1 VPQCCG
7 CREQPTVAGGTLS
20 TVRVTSIRATDLLS
34 FRSFEL
40 DLHPG
45 LNVVVGPNGSGKTN
59 LVRLLALVRT
69 ALDVGAFVPGAT
81 IDLQRYVRIG
91 APAPQGTVSVGIEL
105 TEEREQHLL
114 TGFLR
119 SVVLSSITRT
129 IEQTPSPDSPF
140 EQELAS
146 KVRALVTEEQLAPLF
161 TGRLALGLDAS
172 ADPTFAF
179 AYEFD
184 YDGAAYHVGLAGS
197 GMSAGWVAKGPMA
210 LSRRSSWGAQPLDLT
225 ELLTGGADGT
235 GFALGQMLPMT
246 GNFVDWQIKNHP
258 SGQRLLFAEA
268 LATDLGLGPD
278 PSRTLPF
285 GLVLQRALVGALVLT
300 ANLRR
305 PPRSR
310 YELAEIGSPVALED
324 AGDLPLELY
333 RRAMGDLAERQ
344 TYEDVRHLFRELT
357 GQTFVPQLVGSPGV
371 GGPPVFGLQPM
382 SSPPSYQM
390 QITPTVRVD
399 TGEVPVDLSGA
410 GVWEALVTCA
420 AAVRV
425 PGRVVVLDEPAANLH
440 PNWQGRLLEHL
451 ATLDQT
457 LLITHSPYLVPIRSV
472 ADLART
478 VRLHQGRAGT
488 ELARLPSALPDGWF
502 DRWRQIVAGSTD
514 SRAALFARGVVLLE
528 GETDLGAFRYWFS
541 LPAFADGSDQTANA
555 RNVLLLSVG
564 GDKNFGAYVGYLQ
577 AFAIPWVIICDGPV
591 LSPEREVSLI
601 SQLEGAGATLDP
613 KPPAAAF
620 EAWKAFW
627 AEHGVF
633 TVADRFGGVKDDHDK
648 SGEIEAFFERTD
660 AALWQEVSSRHQK
673 SKTRAGFAF
682 AEEIDLERHPEAR
695 EELQRLWSAVIEH
708 LGV

>member
-1 VPQCCG
+1 M
-7 CREQPTVAGGTLS
+7 
-20 TVRVTSIRATDLLS
+20 RVTSIRATDLLS

-40 DLHPG
+40 DLRPG

-69 ALDVGAFVPGAT
+69 ALDVGASVPGTT
-81 IDLQRYVRIG
+81 IDPQRYVRIG

-105 TEEREQHLL
+105 TEERERHLL
-114 TGFLR
+114 TGFVR

-129 IEQTPSPDSPF
+129 IEQTPSPDSLF

-146 KVRALVTEEQLAPLF
+146 KVRVLVTEEQLAPLC
-161 TGRLALGLDAS
+161 TGRLALALDAS
-172 ADPTFAF
+172 ANPTFSF

-184 YDGAAYHVGLAGS
+184 HDGAAYHVALAGP

-210 LSRRSSWGAQPLDLT
+210 FSRPSSWGAQPLDFT
-225 ELLTGGADGT
+225 ELLTGGTEGAAFD
-235 GFALGQMLPMT
+235 LGQMLPVT
-246 GNFVDWQIKNHP
+246 GKFVPWEIKNHP
-258 SGQRLLFAEA
+258 SGRRLLSADA
-268 LATDLGLGPD
+268 LAADLGLGSD
-278 PSRTLPF
+278 PFGTPSF
-285 GLVLQRALVGALVLT
+285 GLVLQRALVGALILT

-305 PPRSR
+305 PPRTR
-310 YELAEIGSPVALED
+310 YELAEIESPVALED

-333 RRAMGDLAERQ
+333 RRAMGDLAQRQ
-344 TYEDVRHLFRELT
+344 TYKDVCALFAELT
-357 GQTFVPQLVGSPGV
+357 GQTLDLAVRVVPASAGGSTTFAPQLVGSPGV
-371 GGPPVFGLQPM
+371 GDSPVLGLQPV

-390 QITPTVRVD
+390 QITPMVRVGV
-399 TGEVPVDLSGA
+399 GEVPVDFAGA
-410 GVWEALVTCA
+410 GAWEALVACT

-440 PNWQGRLLEHL
+440 PIWQSRLLEHL

-457 LLITHSPYLVPIRSV
+457 LLITHSPYLVPVRSV

-478 VRLHQGRAGT
+478 VRLHQGPAGT
-488 ELARLPSALPDGWF
+488 VPARLPRDLPDGWI
-502 DRWRQIVAGSTD
+502 DRWRQILAGSTD
-514 SRAALFARGVVLLE
+514 SRVALFARAVVLLE

-541 LPAFADGSDQTANA
+541 RPAVAGGPNQTADA
-555 RNVLLLSVG
+555 RDILLLSVD
-564 GDKNFGAYVGYLQ
+564 GDKNFGAYVSYLQ
-577 AFAIPWVIICDGPV
+577 AVAIPWVIICDGPV
-591 LSPEREVSLI
+591 LSPEREASLI
-601 SQLEGAGATLDP
+601 SQLEEAGVTLDP
-613 KPPAAAF
+613 KPTGATF

-648 SGEIEAFFERTD
+648 GGEIETFFQRTNR
-660 AALWQEVSSRHQK
+660 ALWQAVRGRHPG

-682 AEEIDLERHPEAR
+682 AEEMDLDRHPEV
-695 EELQRLWSAVIEH
+695 LKVFQSLWSAAIGH